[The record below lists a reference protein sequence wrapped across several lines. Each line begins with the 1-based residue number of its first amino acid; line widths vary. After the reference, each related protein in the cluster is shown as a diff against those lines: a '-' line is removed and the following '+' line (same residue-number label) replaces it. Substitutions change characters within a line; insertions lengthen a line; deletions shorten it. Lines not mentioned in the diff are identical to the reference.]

1 MVDQI
6 NGELIT
12 GVGRGAKFIAIP
24 IYNEIFKFLLQ
35 KPPFLGTLNLKI
47 SESDG
52 LQVEDQFKNGKV
64 YDNLIYENKSYGGI
78 ITKKVIIE
86 KNDESLNCIG
96 VKPLRTTHDSTILEI
111 VSDVNIRATWK
122 ISDGHSVTVSFED

>member
-12 GVGRGAKFIAIP
+12 GVGRGAKFIALS
-24 IYNEIFKFLLQ
+24 IYNEIFKQLLQ
-35 KPPFLGTLNLKI
+35 NPPFLGTLNLKI